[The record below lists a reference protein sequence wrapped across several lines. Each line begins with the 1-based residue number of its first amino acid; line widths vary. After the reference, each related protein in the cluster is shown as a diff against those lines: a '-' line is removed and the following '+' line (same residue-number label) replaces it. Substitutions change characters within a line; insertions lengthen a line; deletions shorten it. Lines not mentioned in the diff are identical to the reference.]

1 MAKESTLR
9 ALEPIG
15 ADRRYEPG
23 ERIDPA
29 AAGLTGADVRQLVEA
44 GAAEYADNPPESPA
58 EPSEPAA
65 GEGAEGTGAAEADA
79 GGDAGAAAV
88 ETGRQASISA
98 AAAALDRSD
107 ATLFTA
113 AGKPTLAALRGA
125 GAPADVTAA
134 ERDAA
139 WAAA

>member
-1 MAKESTLR
+1 MSLVCRGDGSLTTLP
-9 ALEPIG
+9 L
-15 ADRRYEPG
+15 PG
-23 ERIDPA
+23 RA
-29 AAGLTGADVRQLVEA
+29 AAGLTGANVRQLVEA

-65 GEGAEGTGAAEADA
+65 GEGAEGTGAA
-79 GGDAGAAAV
+79 AA

>member
-1 MAKESTLR
+1 MTKESTLR

-29 AAGLTGADVRQLVEA
+29 AAGLTGANVRQLVEA
-44 GAAEYADNPPESPA
+44 GAAEYADNPPKSPA
-58 EPSEPAA
+58 EPSGPAA
-65 GEGAEGTGAAEADA
+65 GEGAEG
-79 GGDAGAAAV
+79 
-88 ETGRQASISA
+88 TGRQASISA